1 MSRLLLF
8 LAACSSVPSA
18 QLPPPAGTL
27 ALEAP
32 EQLVV
37 GVPVTLQASG
47 DVLEGESVYLV
58 GAYNGLGLSCPRP
71 ILGQCLGLASPIQL
85 LQVRTA
91 DADGAVQFDL
101 TPSDGAGL
109 TVGAQ
114 AVVLRGFRYQDSLYS
129 DALALDVVDRVDG
142 CTNPEASNY
151 DPSATVDDG
160 SCSDAFLD
168 DVVLLMRSDAP
179 DGNTD
184 FEDLRGLQTI
194 TATGPG
200 VYHSTAQSKFG
211 TSSLYF
217 DSTSDRLR
225 VAGGPAWDVTGDYT
239 YEAWVYLIDLDASRS
254 IFGRFDNGSNW
265 FDLGWSTTYDLY
277 TNAYNGSD
285 RWGQHVQS
293 SGVTPPVGQWFHY
306 VVSIDQGVAVRTF
319 LDGVMVR
326 EVPSGN
332 TDVRLSSDLFI
343 GWSPYITDNN
353 ASGAMYGYID
363 SLRVT
368 AGVARYTGDFT
379 PPVDPFPAN

>member
-1 MSRLLLF
+1 VRSLEAAMSRLLLF

-129 DALALDVVDRVDG
+129 R
-142 CTNPEASNY
+142 TASTPTRS
-151 DPSATVDDG
+151 PST
-160 SCSDAFLD
+160 SW
-168 DVVLLMRSDAP
+168 
-179 DGNTD
+179 
-184 FEDLRGLQTI
+184 
-194 TATGPG
+194 TA
-200 VYHSTAQSKFG
+200 STAAR
-211 TSSLYF
+211 TP
-217 DSTSDRLR
+217 R
-225 VAGGPAWDVTGDYT
+225 PP
-239 YEAWVYLIDLDASRS
+239 
-254 IFGRFDNGSNW
+254 
-265 FDLGWSTTYDLY
+265 TTIRRP
-277 TNAYNGSD
+277 
-285 RWGQHVQS
+285 RW
-293 SGVTPPVGQWFHY
+293 TTA
-306 VVSIDQGVAVRTF
+306 AVRT
-319 LDGVMVR
+319 
-326 EVPSGN
+326 PSS
-332 TDVRLSSDLFI
+332 TTSCC
-343 GWSPYITDNN
+343 
-353 ASGAMYGYID
+353 
-363 SLRVT
+363 
-368 AGVARYTGDFT
+368 
-379 PPVDPFPAN
+379 